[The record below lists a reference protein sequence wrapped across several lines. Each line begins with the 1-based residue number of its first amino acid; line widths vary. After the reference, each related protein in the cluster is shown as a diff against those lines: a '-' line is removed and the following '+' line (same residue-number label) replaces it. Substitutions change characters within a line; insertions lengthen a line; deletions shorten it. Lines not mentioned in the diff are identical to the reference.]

1 MCAKSTPDFFN
12 IYFFN
17 TIVNVSTKSSAAL
30 LSVIWKGKF
39 VLLVL
44 LLGNCFHYCTS
55 DFSAYSP
62 ISLTSVG
69 LMSVSTTAS
78 GISGVLLQM
87 SDNDGLIQ

>member
-1 MCAKSTPDFFN
+1 M
-12 IYFFN
+12 
-17 TIVNVSTKSSAAL
+17 
-30 LSVIWKGKF
+30 
-39 VLLVL
+39 LLVL